1 MTIESIN
8 HKITYVGLPL
18 KPIYFAWI
26 NITDSIILELWKNFI
41 HAYFQNILKDRDRFE
56 NCLSNGKMASTFII
70 KKTRFLGP

>member
-1 MTIESIN
+1 MRKTHMLGPHQNPFI
-8 HKITYVGLPL
+8 
-18 KPIYFAWI
+18 FAWI